1 MKAGLFLVKNN
12 ITEKTYIVSV
22 NGTEPFLRISNIVST
37 TDFVN
42 GKLNI
47 DEEEKKAIL
56 EVPNNYSFNEL
67 SKEIEQVKEIPIEEK
82 LPRITENDYNKL
94 KTFQMEGGFLDKI
107 EVISQLTV
115 MYSVSWEIAEK
126 MFEIIEKRYM
136 DELKNEYEQTSYT

>member
-67 SKEIEQVKEIPIEEK
+67 SKEIEQIKEIPIEER
-82 LPRITENDYNKL
+82 LPKITENVYNKL
-94 KTFQMEGGFLDKI
+94 KTFQIEGGFLDKI
-107 EVISQLTV
+107 EIISQLTV
-115 MYSVSWEIAEK
+115 IYSVSWEIAEK

-136 DELKNEYEQTSYT
+136 DELKNEC

>member
-82 LPRITENDYNKL
+82 LPRITENTYNKL
-94 KTFQMEGGFLDKI
+94 KTFQIEGGFLDKI
-107 EVISQLTV
+107 EIISQLTV
-115 MYSVSWEIAEK
+115 IYSVSWEIAEK
-126 MFEIIEKRYM
+126 MFEIIEKRYI
-136 DELKNEYEQTSYT
+136 DELKNEC

>member
-67 SKEIEQVKEIPIEEK
+67 SKEIEQIKEIPIEEK
-82 LPRITENDYNKL
+82 LPRITENVYNKL
-94 KTFQMEGGFLDKI
+94 KTFQIEGGFLDKI
-107 EVISQLTV
+107 EIISQLTV
-115 MYSVSWEIAEK
+115 IYSVSWEIAEK

-136 DELKNEYEQTSYT
+136 DELKNER

>member
-67 SKEIEQVKEIPIEEK
+67 SKEIEQVKETPIEER
-82 LPRITENDYNKL
+82 LPKITENDYNKL

>member
-37 TDFVN
+37 TDFLN

-56 EVPNNYSFNEL
+56 EATNNYSFNEL

-82 LPRITENDYNKL
+82 LPRITENVYNKL
-94 KTFQMEGGFLDKI
+94 KTFQIEGGFLDKI
-107 EVISQLTV
+107 EIISQLTV
-115 MYSVSWEIAEK
+115 IYSVSWEIAEK

-136 DELKNEYEQTSYT
+136 DELKNEC

>member
-67 SKEIEQVKEIPIEEK
+67 SKEIEQIKEIPIEEK
-82 LPRITENDYNKL
+82 LPRITENVYNKL
-94 KTFQMEGGFLDKI
+94 KTFQIEGGFLDKI
-107 EVISQLTV
+107 EIISQLTV
-115 MYSVSWEIAEK
+115 IYSVSWEIAEK

-136 DELKNEYEQTSYT
+136 DELKNEC

>member
-12 ITEKTYIVSV
+12 ITEKTFIVSV
-22 NGTEPFLRISNIVST
+22 NGTEPFLRISNIINT

-42 GKLNI
+42 GKLNV
-47 DEEEKKAIL
+47 DEEEKKSIL

-82 LPRITENDYNKL
+82 LPKITENTYNKL
-94 KTFQMEGGFLDKI
+94 KTFQTEEGFLDKI

-115 MYSVSWEIAEK
+115 MYSVSWETAEK
-126 MFEIIEKRYM
+126 MFKIIEKRYM

>member
-12 ITEKTYIVSV
+12 ITEKTFIVSV
-22 NGTEPFLRISNIVST
+22 NGTEPFLRISNIINT

-42 GKLNI
+42 GKLNVA
-47 DEEEKKAIL
+47 EEERRSIL
-56 EVPNNYSFNEL
+56 EVPNNYSVNEL
-67 SKEIEQVKEIPIEEK
+67 PKEIEQVKEIPIEEK
-82 LPRITENDYNKL
+82 LPKITENTYNKL
-94 KTFQMEGGFLDKI
+94 KTFQTEEGFLDKI

>member
-22 NGTEPFLRISNIVST
+22 NGTEPFLRISNIIST

-67 SKEIEQVKEIPIEEK
+67 SKEIEQVKEIPIEER
-82 LPRITENDYNKL
+82 LPKITENDYNKL
-94 KTFQMEGGFLDKI
+94 KTFQIEGGFLDKI

-136 DELKNEYEQTSYT
+136 DELKNEC

>member
-82 LPRITENDYNKL
+82 LPRITENVYNKL
-94 KTFQMEGGFLDKI
+94 KTFQIEGGFLDKI
-107 EVISQLTV
+107 EIISQLTV
-115 MYSVSWEIAEK
+115 IYSVSWEIAEK

-136 DELKNEYEQTSYT
+136 DELKNEC